1 MVKIPDFASQTLIWV
16 AFSAVLFPDLS
27 ILDPRLC
34 FTNFRLNRFFGAL
47 PFHYCIK
54 NTRVQVIFYRFFS
67 VFYGFPNFEKAQY
80 THAMM
85 QTRWQIQPSLTPEA
99 DQALVKFPP
108 VLRQLLFNR
117 GYATDAEARAFL
129 KASPAHD
136 MSPWGLKGM
145 DVAIP
150 RIFQAIDKNEK
161 IVIYGD
167 YDVDG
172 VTSTALLVQVLRAL
186 NADVDA
192 YIPNRFDEGYGLN
205 MDALTQLSEE
215 GADLVITVDCGI
227 RSVDEVAHARDLGL
241 ALVITD
247 HHHPGEIL
255 PPALA
260 VINPK
265 QEGDAYPEKY
275 LAGVGIAYKIAQ
287 ALLEKKSANGLT
299 PDHLLDLVALGTV
312 ADLAP
317 LEGENHA
324 LVRKGLRVMR
334 NAQRQ
339 GLVSLAAVASVN
351 IQEVNAMN
359 IGFSLGPRLNAAGR
373 LDSAL
378 AAYDLLMETDFM
390 KAGGMAQEL
399 EVKNRERQHI
409 TREMQEVA
417 EKIALATDEDAFLL
431 FAASPEFN
439 PGVVGLAAS
448 RLMDTYYRPAIVG
461 HVDEDTTVC
470 SCRSIAEFHITDA
483 LDKCADLLVRH
494 GGHAAAAGFTVRN
507 ENAGAL
513 IQRLQAIAAEELAG
527 VDLRPVLVADMELA
541 LDAPNFEL
549 LEHLQYL
556 EPTGYGNPQPVF
568 VSRNLRLASSR
579 TVGRD
584 QSHLKLSVTD
594 GKVTLDAI
602 AFRLG
607 HLKPDLPTNID
618 LLYTFEVNE
627 WNGRKSLQLN
637 VKDIKF

>member
-1 MVKIPDFASQTLIWV
+1 
-16 AFSAVLFPDLS
+16 
-27 ILDPRLC
+27 
-34 FTNFRLNRFFGAL
+34 
-47 PFHYCIK
+47 
-54 NTRVQVIFYRFFS
+54 
-67 VFYGFPNFEKAQY
+67 
-80 THAMM
+80 M
-85 QTRWQIQPSLTPEA
+85 QTRWQIQSLLPPEA
-99 DQALVKFPP
+99 DQALEKFPS

-117 GYATDAEARAFL
+117 GYATDADARAFL
-129 KASPAHD
+129 KAAPDHS
-136 MSPWGLKGM
+136 MSPWDLKDM

-150 RIFQAIDKNEK
+150 RIFQAIEQNEK

-172 VTSTALLVQVLRAL
+172 VTSSVLLVQTLRAL

-205 MDALTQLSEE
+205 TNALDRFS
-215 GADLVITVDCGI
+215 ADGVTLVITVDCGI
-227 RSVDEVAHARDLGL
+227 RSVDEAAHARSLGL
-241 ALVITD
+241 DLVITD

-255 PPALA
+255 PDALA
-260 VINPK
+260 VIDPK
-265 QEGDAYPEKY
+265 REDDSYPEKM

-287 ALLEKKSANGLT
+287 ALLDDRPSTDDRPPSTVNGLT
-299 PDHLLDLVALGTV
+299 PNHLLDLVALGTV

-334 NAQRQ
+334 NGQRQ
-339 GLVSLAAVASVN
+339 GLVSLAGVAGIN
-351 IQEVNAMN
+351 IKEVNAMN

-373 LDSAL
+373 LDSAI
-378 AAYDLLMETDFM
+378 AAYDLLMETDVM
-390 KAGGMAQEL
+390 KTGDMAQKL
-399 EVKNRERQHI
+399 EMQNQERQKI

-417 EKIALATDEDAFLL
+417 ETIALATDKDALLL

-448 RLMDTYYRPAIVG
+448 RLADLYYRPAIVG
-461 HVDEDTTVC
+461 KVDEETTVC
-470 SCRSIAEFHITDA
+470 SCRSIPEFHITDA
-483 LDKCADLLVRH
+483 LDECADLLVRH
-494 GGHAAAAGFTVRN
+494 GGHAAAAGFTIRN
-507 ENAGAL
+507 ENVGVFL
-513 IQRLQAIAAEELAG
+513 KRMREIAAEKLAG
-527 VDLRPVLVADMELA
+527 VDLHPVIVADMELA
-541 LDAPNFEL
+541 LESLSFEM

-568 VSRNLRLASSR
+568 VSRNVQVKSSR

-584 QSHLKLSVTD
+584 QSHLKLTVSD
-594 GKVTLDAI
+594 GKATLDAI

-607 HLKPDLPTNID
+607 HLKPDLPARID

>member
-99 DQALVKFPP
+99 DQALIKFPP

-129 KASPAHD
+129 KASPSHD

-150 RIFQAIDKNEK
+150 RIMQAIDSNEK

-172 VTSTALLVQVLRAL
+172 VTSTALLVQVLRAF
-186 NADVDA
+186 NANVDA

-227 RSVDEVAHARDLGL
+227 RSLDEVAHARELGL

-275 LAGVGIAYKIAQ
+275 LAGVGIAY
-287 ALLEKKSANGLT
+287 
-299 PDHLLDLVALGTV
+299 
-312 ADLAP
+312 
-317 LEGENHA
+317 
-324 LVRKGLRVMR
+324 
-334 NAQRQ
+334 
-339 GLVSLAAVASVN
+339 
-351 IQEVNAMN
+351 
-359 IGFSLGPRLNAAGR
+359 
-373 LDSAL
+373 
-378 AAYDLLMETDFM
+378 
-390 KAGGMAQEL
+390 
-399 EVKNRERQHI
+399 
-409 TREMQEVA
+409 
-417 EKIALATDEDAFLL
+417 
-431 FAASPEFN
+431 
-439 PGVVGLAAS
+439 
-448 RLMDTYYRPAIVG
+448 
-461 HVDEDTTVC
+461 
-470 SCRSIAEFHITDA
+470 
-483 LDKCADLLVRH
+483 
-494 GGHAAAAGFTVRN
+494 
-507 ENAGAL
+507 
-513 IQRLQAIAAEELAG
+513 
-527 VDLRPVLVADMELA
+527 
-541 LDAPNFEL
+541 
-549 LEHLQYL
+549 
-556 EPTGYGNPQPVF
+556 
-568 VSRNLRLASSR
+568 RNLQM
-579 TVGRD
+579 V
-584 QSHLKLSVTD
+584 
-594 GKVTLDAI
+594 
-602 AFRLG
+602 
-607 HLKPDLPTNID
+607 
-618 LLYTFEVNE
+618 
-627 WNGRKSLQLN
+627 
-637 VKDIKF
+637 

>member
-1 MVKIPDFASQTLIWV
+1 MT
-16 AFSAVLFPDLS
+16 
-27 ILDPRLC
+27 
-34 FTNFRLNRFFGAL
+34 
-47 PFHYCIK
+47 
-54 NTRVQVIFYRFFS
+54 
-67 VFYGFPNFEKAQY
+67 
-80 THAMM
+80 M
-85 QTRWQIQPSLTPEA
+85 QTRWQIQAPLTHEA
-99 DQALVKFPP
+99 DQALEKFPP
-108 VLRQLLFNR
+108 ILRQLLFNR

-129 KASPAHD
+129 KASPDHG
-136 MSPWGLKGM
+136 MSPWELKDM
-145 DVAIP
+145 VTVVT
-150 RIFQAIDKNEK
+150 RITQAIEQHES

-172 VTSTALLVQVLRAL
+172 VTSTALLVQTLQAFS
-186 NADVDA
+186 ADVRA

-205 MDALTQLSEE
+205 MDALTQFSEE
-215 GADLVITVDCGI
+215 GVGLVITVDCGI

-241 ALVITD
+241 DLIITD
-247 HHHPGEIL
+247 HHNPGDVL

-260 VINPK
+260 IINPK
-265 QEGDAYPEKY
+265 QEGDRYPEKY

-287 ALLEKKSANGLT
+287 ALFEKQKSSNGLT

-324 LVRKGLRVMR
+324 LVRKGLRVMK

-339 GLVSLAAVASVN
+339 GLVSLAAVSGVN
-351 IQEVNAMN
+351 IKEVNAMN

-373 LDSAL
+373 LDSAM
-378 AAYDLLMETDFM
+378 AAYELLMETDVH
-390 KAGGMAQEL
+390 KTGLMAQEL
-399 EVKNRERQHI
+399 EMQNQERQKI

-417 EKIALATDEDAFLL
+417 ETIALATDPDALLL

-448 RLMDTYYRPAIVG
+448 RLADRYYRPAIVG
-461 HVDEDTTVC
+461 EVGEETTVC

-483 LDKCADLLVRH
+483 LDQCADLLVRH

-507 ENAGAL
+507 ENVGML
-513 IQRLQAIAAEELAG
+513 LKRLKEIATEKLAG
-527 VDLRPVLVADMELA
+527 VDLRPVMVADMELA
-541 LDAPNFEL
+541 LESLSFEM
-549 LEHLQYL
+549 LEHLDYL
-556 EPTGYGNPQPVF
+556 EPTGYGNPRPVF
-568 VSRNLRLASSR
+568 VSRNIRVTSSR

-584 QSHLKLSVTD
+584 QSHIKLTVTD
-594 GKVTLDAI
+594 GKATLDGI

-607 HLKPDLPTNID
+607 HLKPDLPAHID

-627 WNGRKSLQLN
+627 WNGHKSLQLN

>member
-1 MVKIPDFASQTLIWV
+1 
-16 AFSAVLFPDLS
+16 
-27 ILDPRLC
+27 
-34 FTNFRLNRFFGAL
+34 
-47 PFHYCIK
+47 
-54 NTRVQVIFYRFFS
+54 
-67 VFYGFPNFEKAQY
+67 
-80 THAMM
+80 M
-85 QTRWQIQPSLTPEA
+85 QTRWQIQSLLPPET
-99 DQALVKFPP
+99 DQALEKFPS

-117 GYATDAEARAFL
+117 GYATDADARAFL
-129 KASPAHD
+129 KAAPDHS
-136 MSPWGLKGM
+136 MSPWDLKDM

-150 RIFQAIDKNEK
+150 RIFQAIEQNEK

-172 VTSTALLVQVLRAL
+172 VTSSVLLVQTLRAL

-205 MDALTQLSEE
+205 TNALDRFS
-215 GADLVITVDCGI
+215 ADGVTLVITVDCGI
-227 RSVDEVAHARDLGL
+227 RSVDEAAHARSLGL
-241 ALVITD
+241 DLVITD

-255 PPALA
+255 PDALA
-260 VINPK
+260 VIDPK
-265 QEGDAYPEKY
+265 REDDSYPEKM

-287 ALLEKKSANGLT
+287 ALLDDRPSTDDRPPSTVNGLT
-299 PDHLLDLVALGTV
+299 PNHLLDLVALGTV

-334 NAQRQ
+334 NGQRQ
-339 GLVSLAAVASVN
+339 GLVSLAGVAGIN
-351 IQEVNAMN
+351 IKEVNAMN

-373 LDSAL
+373 LDSAI
-378 AAYDLLMETDFM
+378 AAYDLLMETDVM
-390 KAGGMAQEL
+390 KTGDMAQKL
-399 EVKNRERQHI
+399 EMQNQERQKI
-409 TREMQEVA
+409 TREMQEIA
-417 EKIALATDEDAFLL
+417 ETIALATDKDALLL

-448 RLMDTYYRPAIVG
+448 RLADLYYRPAIVG
-461 HVDEDTTVC
+461 KVDEETTVC
-470 SCRSIAEFHITDA
+470 SCRSIPEFHITDA
-483 LDKCADLLVRH
+483 LDECADLLIRH
-494 GGHAAAAGFTVRN
+494 GGHAAAAGFTIRN
-507 ENAGAL
+507 ENVGVFL
-513 IQRLQAIAAEELAG
+513 KRMREIAAEKLAG
-527 VDLRPVLVADMELA
+527 VDLHPVIVADMELA
-541 LDAPNFEL
+541 LESLSFEM

-568 VSRNLRLASSR
+568 VSRNVQVKSSR

-584 QSHLKLSVTD
+584 QSHLKLTVSD
-594 GKVTLDAI
+594 GKATLDAI

-607 HLKPDLPTNID
+607 HLKPDLPARID